1 MHSKQDKV
9 DDVNREVKILP
20 TNKKTCSIST
30 PTTVI
35 EMRNGFDHLIGEL
48 DTDEE

>member
-1 MHSKQDKV
+1 MHNKQDKI
-9 DDVNREVKILP
+9 DDVSREVKILP
-20 TNKKTCSIST
+20 MNKKTCQIST

-35 EMRNGFDHLIGEL
+35 EMRNGFDHLIREL